1 MTATPPIRL
10 RKLPAR
16 TLPVVMPLF
25 LSLKMTFVVSGIS
38 TLKGIGFVDGFVGKW
53 MGAWGLSWL
62 VAFPVLLV
70 MMPLVRRL
78 VGLIV
83 ETPGLP
89 PR

>member
-1 MTATPPIRL
+1 MASAPLRF

-16 TLPVVMPLF
+16 TLPVVMPLL

-38 TLKGIGFVDGFVGKW
+38 TLKSLGLVDGFLAKW
-53 MGAWGLSWL
+53 MAAWGLSWL

-83 ETPGLP
+83 ETPGMP
-89 PR
+89 QR

>member
-1 MTATPPIRL
+1 MSERPAFRL

-16 TLPVVMPLF
+16 ALPVVMPFL
-25 LSLKMTFVVSGIS
+25 LSLKMTFIVSGIATWKS
-38 TLKGIGFVDGFVGKW
+38 VGLVEGFLHHW
-53 MGAWGLSWL
+53 MSAWSLSWV

-89 PR
+89 PK